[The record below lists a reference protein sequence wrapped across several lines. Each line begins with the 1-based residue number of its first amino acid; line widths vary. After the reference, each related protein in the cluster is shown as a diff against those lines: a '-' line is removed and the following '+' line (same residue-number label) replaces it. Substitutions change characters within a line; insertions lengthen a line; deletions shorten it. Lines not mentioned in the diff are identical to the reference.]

1 MLTFVLLKIADLGER
16 EKSLEQ
22 SLIELDTATNV
33 SRSIYNSSAVSSDDG
48 EEEDSCSESSH
59 DSQSSD
65 DSDCEGDSA
74 GFLPIADELYQGIPL
89 L

>member
-33 SRSIYNSSAVSSDDG
+33 SRSIYNSSGESSDDE
-48 EEEDSCSESSH
+48 EEEDSCSESSQ

-65 DSDCEGDSA
+65 DSDREGDSA
-74 GFLPIADELYQGIPL
+74 GFLSRADELYQGIPL

>member
-33 SRSIYNSSAVSSDDG
+33 SRSIYNSSGESSDD
-48 EEEDSCSESSH
+48 EEEDSCSESSQ

-65 DSDCEGDSA
+65 DSDREGDSA
-74 GFLPIADELYQGIPL
+74 GFLSRADELYQGIPL